1 MLTQRVEGVA
11 WAYTQVYGARDAIIE
26 RVQPRLGYDSAG
38 AGALNGCQAQL
49 ASEVPQA
56 IYYHCSSHQLNL
68 ALSKA
73 CCVLEIA
80 YMIFTLKSLGIYFN
94 SLHPERH

>member
-1 MLTQRVEGVA
+1 MHG
-11 WAYTQVYGARDAIIE
+11 YGARDAIIE

-73 CCVLEIA
+73 CCVPEIY
-80 YMIFTLKSLGIYFN
+80 YMISTLKSLEIYFKYSPKQQRKLESCVEHVN
-94 SLHPERH
+94 EE